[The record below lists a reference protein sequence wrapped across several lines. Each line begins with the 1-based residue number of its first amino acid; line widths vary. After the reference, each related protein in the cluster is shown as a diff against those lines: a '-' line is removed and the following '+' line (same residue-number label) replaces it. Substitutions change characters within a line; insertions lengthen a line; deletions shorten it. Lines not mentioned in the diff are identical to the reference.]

1 MNKCVTIEYK
11 INSTQKIMIE
21 VSSEVNEVLEQTD
34 RTVRSQRRQDRRRV
48 DFTPMTDEFLE
59 ISLRTASE
67 DTAAIYE
74 KMERNEELYSAIEQL
89 SEIQKR
95 RICLYYFLGKKQH
108 EIAEVEKV
116 NDSAIGRSLILARKQ
131 LKRILEGE

>member
-1 MNKCVTIEYK
+1 MNERVTIEYK
-11 INSTQKIMIE
+11 INSSKKITIE
-21 VSSEVNEVLEQTD
+21 VSGEVSEVLAQTD
-34 RTVRSQRRQDRRRV
+34 RAVRSQRRQDRRRI
-48 DFTPMTDEFLE
+48 DFTPMADKFLE
-59 ISLRTASE
+59 LSLRTASE
-67 DTAAIYE
+67 DTATIYE

>member
-59 ISLRTASE
+59 ISLRTATETPNMPLLLSW
-67 DTAAIYE
+67 
-74 KMERNEELYSAIEQL
+74 EEAT
-89 SEIQKR
+89 
-95 RICLYYFLGKKQH
+95 
-108 EIAEVEKV
+108 
-116 NDSAIGRSLILARKQ
+116 
-131 LKRILEGE
+131 